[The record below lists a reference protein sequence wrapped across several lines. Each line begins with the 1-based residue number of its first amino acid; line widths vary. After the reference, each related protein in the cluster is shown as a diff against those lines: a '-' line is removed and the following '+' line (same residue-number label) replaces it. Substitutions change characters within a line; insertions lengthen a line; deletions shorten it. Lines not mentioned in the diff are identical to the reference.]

1 MKEIY
6 ESFGK
11 SIHTA
16 GVGAGLCLLF
26 AILNLMPF
34 GSSSVSPGAAPAS
47 GCVTT
52 ARRGALDHLEEPARH
67 FVDLPG
73 VAPDKVKKGLP
84 DETDNEVQRSWAF
97 LEDLFVF
104 EAFGTAALQKLRN
117 SQGFARPLWA
127 VVCEARCAA
136 AHQKLQ
142 L

>member
-34 GSSSVSPGAAPAS
+34 GSSSVPPGAAPAS
-47 GCVTT
+47 GCVTA
-52 ARRGALDHLEEPARH
+52 ARRGALDHLEEQARH

-97 LEDLFVF
+97 LEDLFIFSEVQRSW
-104 EAFGTAALQKLRN
+104 AFWRTSSSSRT
-117 SQGFARPLWA
+117 R
-127 VVCEARCAA
+127 
-136 AHQKLQ
+136 
-142 L
+142 